1 MNQKEAVL
9 FLRDQPYKFG
19 HLVGFTKLG
28 SLHNDWMRKM
38 IAGKEDFTLQAH
50 RGSYKTTCVSVSLAL
65 MMILLPTRRILF
77 VRKTDDD
84 VKEIVKQVRK
94 ILLTQQ
100 IQYFVHTIY
109 QVDLRLTV
117 DNATELSTNLSTD
130 TKGTS
135 QLMAMG
141 IGGSITGKHFDV
153 IFTDDIVNL
162 KDRKSPAERLK
173 TKDVYQE
180 LQNIKNPGGR
190 FVNTGTPWHPE
201 DAFTLMPEP
210 EKWDCYTTGMLTEEQ
225 IEDLRRSMSPSLFA
239 ANYELQHIA
248 SENALFTTPPQFTDN
263 PALLRDGICH
273 IDAAYGGEDYTAF
286 TCGRRSGDTIYLYGR
301 LWNRHVDSVIDIC
314 IDEAQKLM
322 CAPVLCE
329 TNADK
334 GFVAREIAK
343 KGLPARTYAEKE
355 NKYVKISTFLRKW
368 WGSIVFLK
376 GTDREYINQIMNY
389 TEDADHDDA
398 PDSAACVCRYFDRR
412 SGDTYVSLF
421 G

>member
-1 MNQKEAVL
+1 
-9 FLRDQPYKFG
+9 
-19 HLVGFTKLG
+19 
-28 SLHNDWMRKM
+28 
-38 IAGKEDFTLQAH
+38 
-50 RGSYKTTCVSVSLAL
+50 
-65 MMILLPTRRILF
+65 
-77 VRKTDDD
+77 
-84 VKEIVKQVRK
+84 
-94 ILLTQQ
+94 
-100 IQYFVHTIY
+100 
-109 QVDLRLTV
+109 
-117 DNATELSTNLSTD
+117 
-130 TKGTS
+130 
-135 QLMAMG
+135 MAMG

-201 DAFTLMPEP
+201 DVFTLMPEP
-210 EKWDCYTTGMLTEEQ
+210 EKWDCYKTGMLTEEQ

-301 LWNRHVDSVIDIC
+301 IWNRHVDSVIDIC

-334 GFVAREIAK
+334 GFVAREIVK